1 MENSK
6 EVPIGGRQVCHS
18 LVPGCNPS
26 GIASP
31 ATATQLV
38 CSVFAFQFS
47 LLQETWDHHFFWF
60 QN

>member
-47 LLQETWDHHFFWF
+47 LLQET
-60 QN
+60 